1 MVELF
6 FICSLNRFFFCFY
19 LLLVE
24 KQNNSPMARLELPSD
39 VLEQIVQK
47 LDIAD
52 RPAVL
57 IYHRASPAWSV
68 VKVKVGCISETE
80 IKWLDIT
87 DKDEGW
93 WTERYHHC
101 GNSHHHVTELV
112 HRAMAI
118 GFKFPN
124 EEARSRAA
132 SMDDFEMEKA
142 I

>member
-1 MVELF
+1 
-6 FICSLNRFFFCFY
+6 
-19 LLLVE
+19 
-24 KQNNSPMARLELPSD
+24 MARLELPSD

-57 IYHRASPAWSV
+57 IYHRESPAWSR
-68 VKVKVGCISETE
+68 VKVKVGCISEAERT
-80 IKWLDIT
+80 WLDIT

-93 WTERYHHC
+93 WTERYHHR

-132 SMDDFEMEKA
+132 SMHDFEMEKVR
-142 I
+142 